1 MGKMAVIRKT
11 REKIAVFLLLL
22 FIVCVIPTGGG
33 VVLRYKGFGSGTF
46 RNIFLSYTAILI
58 IPIIVFSSLNVQR
71 NMMEEKQQ
79 QRQKQAADASRI
91 ADLVDNKLNELK
103 NMGKM
108 LGNEAWVKKLMQ
120 NTNVYDQEFDLFK
133 MLEIRKSLD
142 NDINS
147 LGILSFGMVVFPEKG
162 QVLTPWGIYPEDRF
176 FQGVAVFDGQTER
189 KLQAALAEQQYFK
202 IMPPADMKLWGNGKR
217 VIPVLQSLEVVNHP
231 RAVLVLFIDSAY
243 FFGYMHRFAG
253 IESKEIVMS
262 SQGALIYRQ
271 TRSAPGVLQADSG
284 GYAFELP
291 SKAGDLRYTISYTD
305 SSVIGINNLVGSL
318 LAIAISVVLGACMA
332 FLLAKVSYR
341 PLGVLLNKLSAAVR
355 VEDGKGGAPIYGSE
369 YSYIKKSFERL
380 LLENKHLQQTMQ
392 DYESAARSNL
402 FLRLLKGYFA
412 DDQQMNGLKKFGIGY
427 TDDMFYCTML
437 ISFHALRDLSD
448 MERIRKIEMM
458 TIMIVEQAMSRHRL
472 AYELFEVTNADK
484 ALILSSVEPFGSEGA
499 LESIAAEIAGEIGL
513 ACGFQPDVL
522 CGTAEKGLVGISKSY
537 YAANE
542 SLQYALFAREHLP
555 VQQEEIQPGVDYYYP
570 TDWEVQLINNLKIGN
585 LDTTMQILHEISE
598 ENKKRR
604 LPEPSETKLVSLL
617 METMLRVLHE
627 LNLDTCLYAKQFASR
642 AGAGDIGGM
651 WSYVFEVGR
660 LICERKRYANT
671 SPSLAVGSELLQFV
685 NQNYTSADLSLKQLA
700 ERCGMSVSNV
710 SKIFKEVSGINFY
723 DYLCRLRME
732 TAKEL
737 LREKTFGMDDIARR
751 VGYENV
757 YSFKRAFA
765 RYEGIKPDEYVESA
779 M

>member
-1 MGKMAVIRKT
+1 M
-11 REKIAVFLLLL
+11 
-22 FIVCVIPTGGG
+22 
-33 VVLRYKGFGSGTF
+33 LRYKSFGSGTF
-46 RNIFLSYTAILI
+46 RKIFLSYTAILI
-58 IPIIVFSSLNVQR
+58 IPIIVFSALNVQR

-79 QRQKQAADASRI
+79 QHEKHAADAKRI

-162 QVLTPWGIYPEDRF
+162 QVLTPWGIYPENSF
-176 FQGVAVFDGQTER
+176 FQGVAVFDGPTER
-189 KLQAALAEQQYFK
+189 KLQAALAQQQYFK
-202 IMPPADMKLWGNGKR
+202 IMPPADLKLWGSGKR

-243 FFGYMHRFAG
+243 LSDYMHRFGG
-253 IESKEIVMS
+253 IESQEIAIS
-262 SQGALIYRQ
+262 SKDSLIYRQ
-271 TRSAPGVLQADSG
+271 TRHDPGKAKDDLRSYPLEVAS
-284 GYAFELP
+284 
-291 SKAGDLRYTISYTD
+291 SAGDLRYTISYID

-318 LAIAISVVLGACMA
+318 LAIAISVFLGACVA

-341 PLGVLLNKLSAAVR
+341 PLGALLNKLSAAIR
-355 VEDGKGGAPIYGSE
+355 PEDGKNGPIAGSE
-369 YSYIKKSFERL
+369 YSYIEKSFDRL
-380 LLENKHLQQTMQ
+380 LLENKNLQQSMQ
-392 DYESAARSNL
+392 DYVSAARSNL

-412 DDQQMNGLKKFGIGY
+412 DDQRMNGLKKLDIGY
-427 TDDMFYCTML
+427 TDDMHYCTVL
-437 ISFHALRDLSD
+437 ISFHAIRGLSD
-448 MERIRKIEMM
+448 VERIREIEMM
-458 TIMIVEQAMSRHRL
+458 TIVIVEQAMSRHRL
-472 AYELFEVTNADK
+472 DYELFEVTNADK
-484 ALILSSVEPFGSEGA
+484 ALIISSAEPFGGDGLLEG
-499 LESIAAEIAGEIGL
+499 IASEIAGEIRQAG
-513 ACGFQPDVL
+513 GFEPDVL
-522 CGTAEKGLVGISKSY
+522 CGKVEKGLVGISKSY
-537 YAANE
+537 YAAHE
-542 SLQYALFAREHLP
+542 SLQYAIFSREHLQVQQAEP
-555 VQQEEIQPGVDYYYP
+555 VQSGVDYYFP

-585 LDTTMQILHEISE
+585 LDTTMQILHEIGA
-598 ENKKRR
+598 ENQKRE
-604 LPEPSETKLVSLL
+604 LPEASELKLVSLL

-627 LNLDTCLYAKQFASR
+627 LNLDTCIYAKQFASR
-642 AGAGDIGGM
+642 AGAGELRET
-651 WSYVFEVGR
+651 WSYILEVGT

-685 NQNYTSADLSLKQLA
+685 NQHYTSADLSLKKLA
-700 ERCGMSVSNV
+700 EICGMSVSNV

-737 LREKTFGMDDIARR
+737 LRAKKFGMDDIARR

-765 RYEGIKPDEYVESA
+765 RYEGIKPDEYAESA